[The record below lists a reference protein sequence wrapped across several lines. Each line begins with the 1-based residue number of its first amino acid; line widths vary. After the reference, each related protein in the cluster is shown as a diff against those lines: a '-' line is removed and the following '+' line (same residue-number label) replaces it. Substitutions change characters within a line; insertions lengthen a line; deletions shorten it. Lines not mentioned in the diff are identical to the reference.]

1 MGNQTERMAGMG
13 ETNRY
18 SRIAEEI
25 FFKSY
30 RKGLTEILFERDD
43 IIRAADKL
51 GIKLPKNIGDL
62 IYSFR
67 YRVSLPESIVK
78 EAPNGK
84 EWIIR
89 PRGRAR
95 YAFVAAGLTT
105 IRPSPSLA
113 ETKVPDATPGMIVK
127 YALDDE
133 QGLLARLRYNRL
145 IDVFTGIT
153 CYSLQNHLRTTAP
166 HIGQVETDELYVG
179 LDRKG
184 IHYIIPVQAK
194 AGKDKLSIVQI
205 EQDEA
210 MCRDK
215 FPELI
220 CRPIAAQFMADE
232 TIVLFEFE
240 WSKDQLVISVE
251 KHYRLVPPEQMTMD
265 DLVNYRKR
273 LG

>member
-1 MGNQTERMAGMG
+1 MGEANRFSRIVEKIFFRFYRAGM
-13 ETNRY
+13 
-18 SRIAEEI
+18 
-25 FFKSY
+25 
-30 RKGLTEILFERDD
+30 TEILFERED
-43 IIRAADKL
+43 IIHAADEL
-51 GIKLPKNIGDL
+51 GIKHLKNIGDL

-67 YRVSLPESIVK
+67 YRAPLPESIMK
-78 EAPNGK
+78 EAPSNK

-89 PRGRAR
+89 PRGRAK
-95 YAFVAAGLTT
+95 YAFVAAALTN
-105 IRPSPSLA
+105 IVPSNLLA

-153 CYSLQNHLRTTAP
+153 CYSLQNHLRTTVP

-184 IHYIIPVQAK
+184 VHYIIPIQAK
-194 AGKDKLSIVQI
+194 AGKDRLSVVQI

-210 MCRDK
+210 MCRNK
-215 FPELI
+215 FPNLI

-232 TIVLFEFE
+232 TISLFEFE
-240 WSKDQLVISVE
+240 WSGDQLAISSE
-251 KHYRLVPPEQMTMD
+251 KHYRLVPPDQMTND
-265 DLVNYRKR
+265 DLENYRNR

>member
-1 MGNQTERMAGMG
+1 MVGA
-13 ETNRY
+13 NRY
-18 SRIAEEI
+18 SRIVEEI
-25 FFKSY
+25 FFKFY
-30 RKGLTEILFERDD
+30 RKGLTEVLFERED

-51 GIKLPKNIGDL
+51 GMKSLKNIGDL

-67 YRVSLPESIVK
+67 YRTSLPKSI
-78 EAPNGK
+78 EEQAPKGK

-89 PRGRAR
+89 PRGRAK
-95 YAFVAAGLTT
+95 YAFVAASVTV
-105 IRPSPSLA
+105 IVPSPSLA

-133 QGLLARLRYNRL
+133 QGLLAKLRYNRL

-166 HIGQVETDELYVG
+166 HMGQVETDELYVG

-184 IHYIIPVQAK
+184 IHYILPVQAK
-194 AGKDKLSIVQI
+194 AGRDKLSIIQI

-215 FPELI
+215 FPGLI
-220 CRPIAAQFMADE
+220 CKPIAAQFMTDDVIA
-232 TIVLFEFE
+232 LFEFE
-240 WSKDQLVISVE
+240 WNKDQLAITAE
-251 KHYRLVPPEQMTMD
+251 KHYRLVHPDQMTVE
-265 DLVNYRKR
+265 DLANYRQR